1 MNVGVIGLGHVGQA
15 LVSNLAKA
23 GHRLTIFDLKRE
35 VAEGLL
41 QAGAV
46 WAPSPKAV
54 AEAADIVITS
64 LPSPA
69 ACAQVVLAED
79 GILNGMRR
87 GGTWIET
94 STTEP
99 DEMRRL
105 GGHANER
112 GVDVLE
118 APLSGGVHKAKS
130 GRITMLVGG
139 ETSIFER
146 NKVLLDA
153 VSQRVI
159 HIGPLGKASEIKII
173 TNMMMFINSIGM
185 GEGLMLAKRAGIDLR
200 TAYDALTATVGNSW
214 VFENEAQLVLS
225 GSYNIEYTMALAA
238 KDLGLAH
245 ALGRKYGVPLEMGA
259 LTEQIYARA
268 RAQYGDDAWS
278 TMVVKLLEDALAEPL
293 RAPGFPEL
301 LTDR

>member
-1 MNVGVIGLGHVGQA
+1 MDVGVIGLGHVGQA
-15 LVSNLAKA
+15 LALNLATA
-23 GHRLTIFDLKRE
+23 GYRLTVFDVNGDAMEPLRRK
-35 VAEGLL
+35 
-41 QAGAV
+41 GASS
-46 WAPSPKAV
+46 APSPKMV
-54 AEAADIVITS
+54 AEASDIVITS

-69 ACAQVVLAED
+69 ASAQVVLGDD
-79 GILNGMRR
+79 GILKGLRP
-87 GGTWIET
+87 GATWIET

-105 GGHANER
+105 GAQVMAHGI
-112 GVDVLE
+112 DVLE

-139 ETSIFER
+139 EVEVFER
-146 NKVLLDA
+146 HKA
-153 VSQRVI
+153 FFGAISGRAI
-159 HIGPLGKASEIKII
+159 HIGALGKASEIKII

-200 TAYDALTATVGNSW
+200 VAYEALCATVGNSW

-238 KDLGLAH
+238 KDLGLAQS
-245 ALGRKYGVPLEMGA
+245 LGRKYGVPLEIGS
-259 LTEQIYARA
+259 LTEKIYSRA

-293 RAPGFPEL
+293 RAPGFPERL
-301 LTDR
+301 ADE